1 MGLYTP
7 RRGVPA
13 ELADVFADALVD
25 VAHVVLVAVVV
36 GEGLAAG
43 AADDLVALPDVP
55 LHDVRL
61 QVLHHLWVKNKI
73 KKKLKGFSSSIGNRR
88 LK

>member
-1 MGLYTP
+1 M
-7 RRGVPA
+7 
-13 ELADVFADALVD
+13 FADALVD

-61 QVLHHLWVKNKI
+61 QVLHHLWVKI
-73 KKKLKGFSSSIGNRR
+73 KKMLKGFSSSIGNRR

>member
-1 MGLYTP
+1 M
-7 RRGVPA
+7 A
-13 ELADVFADALVD
+13 AQLADVVADALVH

-36 GEGLAAG
+36 GERPAAG

-61 QVLHHLWVKNKI
+61 QVLHHLWFGKEAVKFYYFLLEYK
-73 KKKLKGFSSSIGNRR
+73 SH
-88 LK
+88 